1 MTYEINAPAK
11 INLALD
17 VLRRREDG
25 YHDLRM
31 IMETLSLADTVH
43 LEPKDAGGIELT
55 SDDPDMPC
63 DTSNLAVRAALLME
77 EKTGKTFPLHI
88 HIEKRIPAAAGLAGG
103 SADAA
108 AVMVGVNDLFSLG
121 IEKETLMAW
130 GKEIGADVPYCIRQ
144 GSALA
149 EGIGEVLT
157 PLPELKDL
165 PVILVKPKEGIST
178 KEIFEALVLNE
189 ETVHPDVEGCI
200 QAMERKDLAALDT
213 CRGNLLEDVT
223 VSRLPA
229 VSALIRDMKAYGAK
243 TAGMSGSGPTVFG
256 LFEDLNTAKEASSRF
271 REKAPSLSVFL
282 TSIQ

>member
-77 EKTGKTFPLHI
+77 EKTGKSFPLHI
-88 HIEKRIPAAAGLAGG
+88 YIEKRIPAAAGLAGG

-189 ETVHPDVEGCI
+189 ETVHPDVDGCI
-200 QAMERKDLAALDT
+200 QAMERKDLAALDQ

-229 VSALIRDMKAYGAK
+229 VSALIKDMKAYGAK

-256 LFEDLNTAKEASSRF
+256 LFEDLDTAKEASSRF